1 MFDEIA
7 GFINSPDVLTQH
19 RGIIGMRKLLA
30 RNFDPPIKKFV
41 DKGLLN
47 KCLWMAQQK
56 ELPHIKLEA
65 SWILTNVA
73 SGESQYCSKIV

>member
-7 GFINSPDVLTQH
+7 GYINSPDVLTQH

-30 RNFDPPIKKFV
+30 RHVDPPIKKFV

-47 KCLWMAQQK
+47 KCMWMAQQK
-56 ELPHIKLEA
+56 
-65 SWILTNVA
+65 
-73 SGESQYCSKIV
+73 